1 MTENIRDLIK
11 KLAETNDEIYSVICK
26 VVKVNGE
33 EAELA
38 PLNGDANLLAV
49 KLIAG
54 TSGTPFLITPAADSI
69 VIATFLSKDTA
80 FVSLYSEIET
90 IKLRGDQFGGLV
102 KVEEL
107 VKKINALEKQV
118 NDLYT
123 ALVGI
128 VVPLAPS
135 GAYPLAPSFA
145 NIQPIAPTT
154 QKSDLENEKVL
165 HG

>member
-1 MTENIRDLIK
+1 MGVNIADLIK
-11 KLAETNDEIYSVICK
+11 KLAATNDEIYSVICK
-26 VVKVNGE
+26 VVKVDGE
-33 EAELA
+33 TAELA
-38 PLNGDANLLAV
+38 PLSGDANILGV

-54 TSGTPFLITPAADSI
+54 TSKTPILITPEADSI

-80 FVSLYSEIET
+80 FISLYSEIET
-90 IKLRGDQFGGLV
+90 IKLRGDQYGGLI
-102 KVEEL
+102 KIEEL

-135 GAYPLAPSFA
+135 GVFPLAPSFA